1 MASSGHEDGLC
12 SGQEEMKTKPSASS
26 TFHPTLWGDF
36 FLSHKPP
43 TSPQQEIQMR
53 ERVEVLR
60 EEVRKIIKS
69 SNGLPEMLDLIIT
82 LQRLSLDYN
91 YENEINQMLDVVYNS
106 NHYDGDLNIVSR
118 RFYLLRKSG
127 YNVPSDV
134 FLKFKDKQGNF
145 VDADTRSMLSL
156 YNAAYLRTHE
166 EVLLD
171 QAISFTRRCLQGG
184 LENLESPLAEEVS
197 CALDTPLF
205 RRVGILETRNYI
217 PIYEKEATRKDA
229 ILEFAKL
236 NFNLLQLI
244 YCEELKEVTMWW
256 KKLNVEANFHFVRNR
271 IVEMYFWMNG
281 ACHEP
286 QYSHSRIVLAK
297 MMGLITILDDFI
309 DTYATTEESMQLG
322 EAIFRWDKSAITLLP
337 EYTRDFYLY
346 LLKTFC
352 SFEEELGTAKSYRVF
367 YLREALKQLVQAYI
381 EELKWRDENY
391 IPETLSEHLGLSMR
405 SSGGSP
411 ILCASLVGMGEIVTK
426 ETLDWFLS
434 YPQLV
439 RSFDTFV
446 RLSDDM
452 ASTEREQKGDHNVST
467 VQCYMKEHGT
477 TIHEARKSLKELNE
491 DLWKDMLQHHIAS
504 TEQTMVVSH
513 MVLNLAR
520 TGNYMYQNNVD
531 KFTSSHTIK
540 EAIKQ
545 LYVEPIPL

>member
-1 MASSGHEDGLC
+1 MASGHEDGPC
-12 SGQEEMKTKPSASS
+12 SGHEKMKKPATS

-43 TSPQQEIQMR
+43 TSPQETHMR
-53 ERVEVLR
+53 ERAGVLR
-60 EEVRKIIKS
+60 EEVRKIIKG
-69 SNGLPEMLDLIIT
+69 SNDLPELLDLIIT

-91 YENEINQMLDVVYNS
+91 YEDEINEILHVVYNS
-106 NHYDGDLNIVSR
+106 NHSDGDLNIVSR
-118 RFYLLRKSG
+118 RFYLLRRSG
-127 YNVPSDV
+127 YNVSSDV
-134 FLKFKDKQGNF
+134 FLKFKDKHGNF
-145 VDADTRSMLSL
+145 VNADTRSLLSL
-156 YNAAYLRTHE
+156 YNAAYLPTHGE
-166 EVLLD
+166 ALLD
-171 QAISFTRRCLQGG
+171 EAISFTGRCLQSR

-217 PIYEKEATRKDA
+217 PIYEKEATRNEA

-286 QYSHSRIVLAK
+286 QYSHSRIILAK
-297 MMGLITILDDFI
+297 IMGFITILDDFI

-322 EAIFRWDKSAITLLP
+322 EAIFRWDKNATTLLP

-346 LLKTFC
+346 LLNTFC
-352 SFEEELGTAKSYRVF
+352 SFEEELGTGKSYRVF
-367 YLREALKQLVQAYI
+367 YLKEALKQLVQAYI
-381 EELKWRDENY
+381 DELKWRDENY

-411 ILCASLVGMGEIVTK
+411 ILCASLVGMGEIVTR

-434 YPQLV
+434 YPHLV

-477 TIHEARKSLKELNE
+477 TMHESCKRIKELTE
-491 DLWKDMLQHHIAS
+491 DLWKDMLQHHLAR
-504 TEQTMVVSH
+504 TEQTMIVSH

-520 TGNYMYQNNVD
+520 TGNYMYHNNVD

-540 EAIKQ
+540 DAIKR
-545 LYVEPIPL
+545 LFVEPIPM